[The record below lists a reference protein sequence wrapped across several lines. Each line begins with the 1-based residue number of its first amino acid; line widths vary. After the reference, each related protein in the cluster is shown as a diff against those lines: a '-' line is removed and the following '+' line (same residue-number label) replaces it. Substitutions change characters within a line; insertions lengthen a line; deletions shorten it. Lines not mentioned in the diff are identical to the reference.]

1 MWAIRRSRF
10 LVVLRAAIFSGPRT
24 SLEPPVIYEL
34 KVYVPHQGKEAAL
47 RSRFIERTLPI
58 FEKSGISVV
67 AMLAPVARP
76 DELWYIT
83 RFHND
88 EMRLEAW
95 ANFQSNPE
103 WKAIK
108 AESETDGPLLES
120 QTTTVLNSLDDA
132 FLI

>member
-1 MWAIRRSRF
+1 M
-10 LVVLRAAIFSGPRT
+10 
-24 SLEPPVIYEL
+24 IYEL
-34 KVYVPHQGKEAAL
+34 KVYVPHKGKEAAL
-47 RSRFIERTLPI
+47 RRRFIERTLPI

-67 AMLAPVARP
+67 AMLEPVARP

-88 EMRLEAW
+88 EMRLAAW
-95 ANFQSNPE
+95 AKFQANAE
-103 WKAIK
+103 WQAIK
-108 AESETDGPLLES
+108 AASETDGPLLES